1 MTIWTPDEI
10 ADGEY
15 VVPLADDPEFADL
28 FSGFEEWSPLPAELM
43 LFENWTTYL
52 LRELGLADEPTKQQL
67 AIAEWMQDPAT
78 RKILAAFR
86 GAAKSTL
93 GAFRCLHRLRI
104 DPFREKILIPGA
116 TADKAVEVTTFMLR
130 CIRDID
136 ILRCLAP
143 LKDGRS
149 SARGF
154 DVGPALV
161 DQSPSVRAVGILS
174 PSLTGK
180 RCTFAMPDDIETLSN
195 SITPLKQER
204 LSMAITEL
212 EAVLK
217 PDEGQFL
224 PREIL
229 FLGTPHIETS
239 LYLQLKRQREYAMR
253 FIPARYPDPNDPEQW
268 DCYEGCLDPVMAAEV
283 LADKSLVGEPTDPER
298 FGHEEL
304 LSRESRMTRA
314 RAQLQFQLNCR
325 LSTMERFPIRL
336 GELIVMELDGK
347 ALPEVVSW
355 GGASDLR
362 IGDLVC
368 VGLGADR
375 WYHKPA
381 LVSGWISRREH
392 WNCVLAIDPSG
403 RGKDELAWVVLA
415 ELSGNFFLLE
425 CGGTTQGY
433 EEEVLVM
440 LAHRALHWQV
450 TNVLVEENMGGG
462 MFASLLQ
469 AVMNRIYP
477 VVIEEQWVSKQ
488 KELRICD
495 GIGPL
500 VQQHRMVVSA
510 DVIRKDYEGAE
521 RDPDSGHQRSLM
533 YQLSRVTTERNC
545 LEFNDRA
552 DALSL
557 ACNWFVAAAA
567 QDQEVAQKERANE
580 IMEQELEDWF
590 DESRT
595 SADALVLGTAGAGR
609 RMEPQRL
616 R

>member
-10 ADGEY
+10 ADGQH
-15 VVPLADDPEFADL
+15 VVPLADDPEFSAL

-43 LFENWTTYL
+43 PFENWTTYL
-52 LRELGLADEPTKQQL
+52 LRELALADEPTKQQL
-67 AIAEWMQDPAT
+67 AICEWMQDPAK

-149 SARGF
+149 SARAF
-154 DVGPALV
+154 DVGPALA

-180 RCTFAMPDDIETLSN
+180 RCTMAMPDDIETLSN

-239 LYLQLKRQREYAMR
+239 LYLLLKRQRGYVMR
-253 FIPARYPDPNDPEQW
+253 FIPGRYPDPNDPEQW
-268 DCYEGCLDPVMAAEV
+268 DCYEGCLDPVIAAEV
-283 LADKSLVGEPTDPER
+283 IADPSLVGEPTDPER

-304 LSRESRMTRA
+304 LERESAMTRS

-355 GGASDLR
+355 GGSNEQR

-381 LVSGWISRREH
+381 LVSGWIARREH
-392 WNCVLAIDPSG
+392 WNCLLAIDPSG
-403 RGKDELAWVVLA
+403 RGRDELAWVVIA
-415 ELSGNFFLLE
+415 ELNGNLFLLE
-425 CGGTTQGY
+425 SGGTTSGY
-433 EEEVLVM
+433 EEQVLTH
-440 LAHRALHWQV
+440 LANRAAFWQV
-450 TNVLVEENMGGG
+450 TNVLSEENLGAG
-462 MFASLLQ
+462 MFKNLLQ
-469 AVMNRIYP
+469 PVMNRVYP
-477 VVIEEQWVSKQ
+477 VTIEEKWVSKQ

-495 GIGPL
+495 TLGPL
-500 VQQHRMVVSA
+500 VQQHRLVVSA
-510 DVIRKDYEGAE
+510 DVVRRDYEAAE
-521 RDPDSGHQRSLM
+521 RDPEHGHQKSLI
-533 YQLSRVTTERNC
+533 YQLSRVTAERGC
-545 LEFNDRA
+545 LEFDDKA

-557 ACNWFVAAAA
+557 GCQWFVESAA
-567 QDQEVAQKERANE
+567 QDQEVAQERRADE
-580 IMEQELEDWF
+580 LMLQELEDWF
-590 DESRT
+590 DETRT
-595 SADALVLGTAGAGR
+595 SADSLVLGRLPKAGALGL
-609 RMEPQRL
+609 P
-616 R
+616 